1 MDMKNQISPSTIGVR
16 LSDLR
21 TFTFVRPRSVAGL
34 IGVAITGSGDP
45 ATGGN
50 TPGSAP
56 ELL

>member
-1 MDMKNQISPSTIGVR
+1 MKNQISPSTIGVR